1 MKKLLL
7 PLVAA
12 ALGLSAAAE
21 EATITQITS
30 ADQLVDGA
38 EYLIVSNPVKFGK
51 VQYGV
56 FGMSTAKSSKKG
68 FDTFEIDAD
77 VTTMAS
83 SYTIDLAKVTTVK
96 LEKSGDGWNLKSGDL
111 YINSSTVKEMQLS
124 ETATTFTITPSATD
138 TKISYTGG
146 TIQAM
151 PANGSGGV
159 KGSVTINTYAT
170 AQKAVSL
177 FKVETGTGSEVA
189 ATRPVITCTDN
200 TVTITAE
207 EGAKIYYTTDETEP
221 TDASTLYDAPF
232 AITATTTVK
241 AISYVEGKNPSP
253 VASAT
258 CTFIDT
264 YDGFAA
270 VADLAANTNVI
281 IEGPLTAVYQNG
293 QNLYMVDSKGVAG
306 LVYGSLT
313 LKDIVNGDV
322 FASLTGSISIYGG
335 ETQIKPVSLGV
346 RSTGTPVEPIVLTA
360 VPDKDMAFKY
370 AKIEGAT
377 VAGSATASGA
387 LKNFTI
393 TLADGTELTGR
404 NQFTIDFEDGT
415 NCTLTGFVNFFSGNA
430 QFYPVTIQVGA
441 VVETVETPVF
451 SVAAGE
457 VASGTLVSITCETAG
472 AKIYYTTDGTAPSED
487 SAEYTEPIA
496 VEEDMTIKAIAVAEG
511 MSNSAVATVA
521 YTVLP
526 AGTSV
531 VNFNFA
537 STTAADAVNNLTT
550 DALEP
555 EANNTSD
562 GKGNLDGKV
571 FTNGVIAMSVS
582 KGGNTTTS
590 GCPSWWTVPDGVR
603 MYAENTA
610 NFYTVENNYKITKIE
625 FSQASSS
632 TAWSSVTA
640 TPGTLTGKVWESGE
654 DDPVT
659 DVKVTFGKAS
669 RFNNVKVYYEDAPG
683 VTTGIEGI
691 VVDENAPVEYFN
703 LQGVRV
709 ANPENGLYIRR
720 QGNKAT
726 KVLVK

>member
-1 MKKLLL
+1 MRMKKLLL

-12 ALGLSAAAE
+12 ALGLSAAATE
-21 EATITQITS
+21 VTDVLTVESLKSHSNYS
-30 ADQLVDGA
+30 ANSQSYANFTVTGQSGA
-38 EYLIVSNPVKFGK
+38 EYALNCAHNKGAYIQLRASSSKQDPSGIVATTTPGK
-51 VQYGV
+51 VVSVTVEWYSTTANGRTLNIYGNT
-56 FGMSTAKSSKKG
+56 SAYTL
-68 FDTFEIDAD
+68 AD
-77 VTTMAS
+77 LYAS
-83 SYTIDLAKVTTVK
+83 SAPQAAGTIVK
-96 LEKSGDGWNLKSGDL
+96 GT
-111 YINSSTVKEMQLS
+111 STS
-124 ETATTFTITPSATD
+124 YTFTEMPEFVAMRSSSGAMYLS
-138 TKISYTGG
+138 KISITWD
-146 TIQAM
+146 
-151 PANGSGGV
+151 
-159 KGSVTINTYAT
+159 
-170 AQKAVSL
+170 
-177 FKVETGTGSEVA
+177 VEGEAPVPT
-189 ATRPVITCTDN
+189 ATRPVITCSDN

-335 ETQIKPVSLGV
+335 ETQIKPVSLGA

-387 LKNFTI
+387 LQNFTI

-404 NQFTIDFEDGT
+404 NNFKIDFEDGT
-415 NCTLTGFVNFFSGNA
+415 NCTLTGFVNFYSGNA

-472 AKIYYTTDGTAPSED
+472 AKIYYTTDGTAPSEN

-720 QGNKAT
+720 QGNQAT